1 MRASSKRN
9 RDAGL
14 PLRSHAAMRR
24 LDALDRLTARAENV
38 GADRDQGQRALS
50 LRPRSGAKSETS
62 TSHHDLRVR
71 PRLRATPRGSACVT
85 GIQLLDTDAARR
97 RRTRDCGEPMID
109 TLEKRLIEALKSV
122 DAHGDVAPAHVH
134 DPMTMVLRENAIQ
147 KSNAL
152 GRCPRRLRIDGCG
165 SAKDCHSRS
174 VFRRGPRLQEARC
187 RQDPR
192 SRIVG
197 RLIRKER

>member
-1 MRASSKRN
+1 
-9 RDAGL
+9 
-14 PLRSHAAMRR
+14 MRR

-134 DPMTMVLRENAIQ
+134 DPMTMLLRENAIQ
-147 KSNAL
+147 ANLMRWDDVRGRYVLTGTGRRRTVEGSRAPGKVVSFRKRGLVGSGPLHRKSANTNL
-152 GRCPRRLRIDGCG
+152 
-165 SAKDCHSRS
+165 
-174 VFRRGPRLQEARC
+174 
-187 RQDPR
+187 
-192 SRIVG
+192 
-197 RLIRKER
+197 KE